1 MFENVQDTD
10 SLKIYLA
17 QGDTEKKNPK
27 TIYPLYQKEGAS
39 YSDLGILF
47 KGSRSVNLPLYDQM
61 IE

>member
-17 QGDTEKKNPK
+17 QGDTEKKTPK
-27 TIYPLYQKEGAS
+27 QYPLYQKEWAS

-47 KGSRSVNLPLYDQM
+47 KGSRSVTLPLYDQM